1 MINTF
6 STSSKLK
13 SVTRNIIYTLS
24 VLGLILIYQ
33 GAFCQLKN
41 FNIESSR
48 WANGTIHLING
59 QTITGELNYNFIT
72 GILKY
77 REKDSEIPYTAN
89 KVLYF
94 LLSDTS
100 NYFQQKFYSLPYTA
114 EGTTSNAFVF
124 YEVIYENSTAAILSR
139 HEFKYKEKTYGR
151 GFYPDPSTGTSYG
164 LSVNTGTEKIK
175 ERLYLINNAGQLLE
189 YAIGL
194 KDKTT
199 YLAGLKNS
207 KLNANDDGNSH
218 VSRTQRNSLLT
229 YRIVDKDAISKITEG
244 KFKEVKTYYRKNKI
258 NRKTI
263 AGLTEILEF
272 YSSIDMN

>member
-1 MINTF
+1 VINTF

-139 HEFKYKEKTYGR
+139 HEFKYKEKTYGI
-151 GFYPDPSTGTSYG
+151 GFSSNSPLEYG
-164 LSVNTGTEKIK
+164 LVVNTGNEKIK

-218 VSRTQRNSLLT
+218 VSRTQRNSLLK